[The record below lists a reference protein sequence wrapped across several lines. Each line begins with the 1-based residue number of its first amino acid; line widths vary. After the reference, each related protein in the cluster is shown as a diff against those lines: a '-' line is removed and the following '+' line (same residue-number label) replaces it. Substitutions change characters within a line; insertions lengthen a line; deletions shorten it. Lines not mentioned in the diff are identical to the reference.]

1 MHIMFFQTE
10 GLENT
15 LSDIMPTYEF
25 VNTKTKKI
33 EEHSMSMSA
42 YDDFKA
48 ANPHLERYYSEAPIY
63 SYSGTG
69 DFAGKKTDNTWKE
82 VMSKIAEQNPRSPL
96 AEKVLKKSTKRIKTD
111 QVLQKHLRKQAAAR
125 AGK

>member
-1 MHIMFFQTE
+1 MA
-10 GLENT
+10 
-15 LSDIMPTYEF
+15 TYEF

-33 EEHSMSMSA
+33 EEHTMPMSA

-48 ANPHLERYYSEAPIY
+48 KNPHLGRYYSEPPLY
-63 SYSGTG
+63 SYSGMG

-96 AEKVLKKSTKRIKTD
+96 ADKVLRKDSKRIKTD
-111 QVLQKHLRKQAAAR
+111 QIIAKHMKKQATAK